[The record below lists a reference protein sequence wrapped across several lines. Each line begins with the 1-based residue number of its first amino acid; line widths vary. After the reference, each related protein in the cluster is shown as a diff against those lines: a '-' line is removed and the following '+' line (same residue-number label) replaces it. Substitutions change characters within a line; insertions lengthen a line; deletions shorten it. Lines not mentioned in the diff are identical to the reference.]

1 MHLVLGVCVAANT
14 ARLALVDTAA
24 PETAI
29 DEFDIDLTAAAPD
42 TLRSTIVGTDGSLRD
57 SGHILSGTRISA
69 SDEDFSA
76 ELRDALTDAGL
87 IGVTVVSPSA
97 AATSIVRRSAAAAG
111 QQTSALLFVD
121 ENTAALSVV
130 GADADTTSV
139 VAIEPVGS
147 TGPVEA
153 CTELLAR
160 LAEEPGGAEGL
171 YVVGTGDDTAGLA
184 RTLAPTSPIPVR
196 SVASPAFAVA
206 RGAALATAPAAFGAA
221 EAMSG
226 IGTAPAPQIGE
237 HLAYSLDPDSSST
250 PLAYVDDF
258 GGFSDVPMQSPM
270 ASLSHTDDPT
280 EVEDDLVPA
289 STGGRPR
296 ILLVGSTIAAIVVVG
311 FAALAVV
318 VAISI
323 KPSATIQAI
332 RGDESVPGK
341 YLPTM
346 PGQGTQPVEDPAVFL
361 PPVVPVEEKPAATG
375 DGGRTI
381 FAGANRGRYSPSAGV
396 GDGGTR
402 TVFVTQA
409 GPPGVGGGGVVLQPP
424 RNAFRLNDWLP
435 RGMNINMRVF
445 SKTGRC
451 KPGDIRCVY
460 EATGGCLPGSQGFD
474 TCIEKKFGL
483 GCERSGEG
491 CVQTEVV
498 TVSDDCS
505 KVTTGMCQKPEPIE
519 ALENASRSTPPESS
533 CPTGATCRP
542 LVVSRS
548 EDEGSESLPGSQRTD
563 TQVSTEKPGT
573 ETQVGAETPVDPS
586 GPTTDVVKPADEQPR
601 GPLFSPKEPDAP
613 LPNPAPAEGILP
625 PAPPAVSGPDN
636 EPGTR
641 KPIFRQPEPPAP
653 EPAPVAPPVEVPA
666 PPVEAP
672 PPPRVVREAPVSPPV
687 IEAPAP
693 VIEAPAPAPVIE
705 APAVPAAPPE
715 RPRLELP
722 KLRDIL
728 GNLGGGRNGRGGSDS
743 PPETTIVETPPLS

>member
-14 ARLALVDTAA
+14 ARLALVDTAT
-24 PETAI
+24 PDTAI
-29 DEFDIDLTAAAPD
+29 DEFDIDLAAAAPD
-42 TLRSTIVGTDGSLRD
+42 TLRSTIVGTDRSLRD
-57 SGHILSGTRISA
+57 SGHTLSGTRISA

-76 ELRDALTDAGL
+76 ELCDALTDAGL
-87 IGVTVVSPSA
+87 DGVTLVSPSA

-121 ENTAALSVV
+121 DNTAALSVV

-147 TGPVEA
+147 TGPVAA

-160 LAEEPGGAEGL
+160 LREEPGGAEGL
-171 YVVGTGDDTAGLA
+171 YVVGTADETAALA
-184 RTLAPTSPIPVR
+184 RTLASTSPVPMR
-196 SVASPAFAVA
+196 SVPSPAFAVA
-206 RGAALATAPAAFGAA
+206 RGAALATAPAASGAA
-221 EAMSG
+221 ASMSG
-226 IGTAPAPQIGE
+226 FGTAPAPQIGE
-237 HLAYSLDPDSSST
+237 HLAYSMDPDSSST

-258 GGFSDVPMQSPM
+258 GDCSDVPMQSPM
-270 ASLSHTDDPT
+270 APLSHTDDPT
-280 EVEDDLVPA
+280 EVDDDLAPTGA
-289 STGGRPR
+289 GGRPR

-323 KPSATIQAI
+323 KPSATVQAI

-346 PGQGTQPVEDPAVFL
+346 PGQGTQPVEDPTVFL
-361 PPVVPVEEKPAATG
+361 PPVVPVEEKPAATS
-375 DGGRTI
+375 DSGRTML
-381 FAGANRGRYSPSAGV
+381 AGANRGRYSTSAGV

-409 GPPGVGGGGVVLQPP
+409 GPPGAGGGGVVLQPP

-435 RGMNINMRVF
+435 QGMNINMKVF
-445 SKTGRC
+445 SKTERC

-460 EATGGCLPGSQGFD
+460 EATGGCLPGSKGFG
-474 TCIEKKFGL
+474 TCIENRFG
-483 GCERSGEG
+483 CARSPEG

-498 TVSDDCS
+498 TVADDCS
-505 KVTTGMCQKPEPIE
+505 KVTTGMCQKPEPAE
-519 ALENASRSTPPESS
+519 ALENASSSTLPESA

-542 LVVSRS
+542 LVVGRT
-548 EDEGSESLPGSQRTD
+548 EDDGEQPSPDTPSTD
-563 TQVSTEKPGT
+563 TKAGTDKPSTET
-573 ETQVGAETPVDPS
+573 EVGSETPVNPDE
-586 GPTTDVVKPADEQPR
+586 PTTEVVKPADEKPR
-601 GPLFSPKEPDAP
+601 GPLFSPKAPDAP
-613 LPNPAPAEGILP
+613 LPDPVPAEGVSP
-625 PAPPAVSGPDN
+625 PAPPAVSGPDS
-636 EPGTR
+636 ESGTR
-641 KPIFRQPEPPAP
+641 TPIFRRPEPPAA

-666 PPVEAP
+666 PVEAPP

-687 IEAPAP
+687 IEAPAAPP
-693 VIEAPAPAPVIE
+693 VVEAPAPAPVIE
-705 APAVPAAPPE
+705 APAAPAAPPE

-743 PPETTIVETPPLS
+743 PPETTIVEAPPLP